1 MEVHSRLII
10 SELSLRKISPT
21 ILHVKTKCPV
31 NTAEWTTVGRALFIF
46 SIVVALSFWLSN
58 QWVKTLFLKIFS
70 EFYFSESLILKH
82 FAGFN
87 FANSGLWKC
96 FTGIIFVETSQIRK
110 NNSRKN
116 VFEKKKETH
125 KVVEIILLA

>member
-96 FTGIIFVETSQIRK
+96 FTGIILVAKFAKITPARTYPKII
-110 NNSRKN
+110 NL
-116 VFEKKKETH
+116 H
-125 KVVEIILLA
+125 KVVEITPLA